1 MVGADRDLMDR
12 RVVWLFVLVGS
23 TIGGL
28 VPEAWGGSAF
38 GLASLALGTLGG
50 IAGLWAALQLT

>member
-1 MVGADRDLMDR
+1 MDR
-12 RVVWLFVLVGS
+12 RVMWLFVLVGS

-38 GLASLALGTLGG
+38 GLASLALGCLGG
-50 IAGLWAALQLT
+50 LAGIWVAIRLTG

>member
-1 MVGADRDLMDR
+1 MDR
-12 RVVWLFVLVGS
+12 RVMWLFVLVGS

-38 GLASLALGTLGG
+38 GLASLGLGSLGG
-50 IAGLWAALQLT
+50 LAGIWAAFRLTG